1 MKLNIATIVLDCMPY
16 IGSHLPM
23 LDTLKSDW
31 HWVIA
36 EGAAMNVRDT
46 GWCKPQSP
54 RLSRDGTTE
63 YLNCIRNHP
72 RVRVIQR
79 QQWNGK
85 TEQVNACL
93 SLMKQPGVLL
103 QIDGDE
109 IWTAQQLETLVR
121 LFETEPRIQSAA
133 FHCRYF
139 LGPNI
144 IVSSNNTYT
153 SHVGDWVR
161 AWRFTPGMQFLKHE
175 PPTFRTACL
184 PQATREQTKKYG
196 LVFDHYAY
204 ALESQVRY
212 KETYYG
218 YAGAVDGWRRLQAN
232 QKWPVRLGSF
242 FPWVKDST
250 TADLLH
256 RL

>member
-1 MKLNIATIVLDCMPY
+1 MRLNIFTICLDAMPY
-16 IGSHLPM
+16 ISSHLPV
-23 LDTLKSDW
+23 LNTLKADW

-36 EGAAMNVRDT
+36 EGAAMNVKDT
-46 GWCKPQSP
+46 SWCKPQPP

-63 YLNCIRNHP
+63 YLNGIRNHA
-72 RVRVIQR
+72 RVSVIQR

-103 QIDGDE
+103 QMDCDE
-109 IWTAQQLETLVR
+109 IWTAEQLGCLIKLFTLYDN
-121 LFETEPRIQSAA
+121 FQSAD
-133 FHCRYF
+133 FYCRF
-139 LGPNI
+139 FVGPNI
-144 IVSSNNTYT
+144 VITSDNTYAT
-153 SHVGDWVR
+153 HAGDWVR

-175 PPTFRTACL
+175 PPTFESACL
-184 PQATREQTKKYG
+184 PRATRKQTKDSS

-212 KETYYG
+212 KEAYYG

-242 FPWVKDST
+242 FPWVKDNT